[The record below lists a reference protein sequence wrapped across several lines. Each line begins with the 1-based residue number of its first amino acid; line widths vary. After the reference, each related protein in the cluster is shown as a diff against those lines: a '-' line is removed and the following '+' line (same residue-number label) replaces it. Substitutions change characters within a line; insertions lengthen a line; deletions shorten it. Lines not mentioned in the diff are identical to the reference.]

1 MNAPTLNLTSAPLLT
16 QEDLGTLLRVKD
28 LARRA
33 IYHGWIKPCA
43 RSAEGGSAKPLFAR
57 ADVDSLI
64 ARVSTGEVPPQL
76 PRKGKEAA

>member
-1 MNAPTLNLTSAPLLT
+1 MNAILDLCSAPLLT
-16 QEDLGTLLRVKD
+16 QDDLGTLLRVKD

-43 RSAEGGSAKPLFAR
+43 RSSDGGSSKPLYNR
-57 ADVDSLI
+57 PDVDALI
-64 ARVSTGEVPPQL
+64 AKVSAGEVPPPL